1 MGIGAL
7 WIKTPRDHP
16 VLQMKLTT
24 FNNYYNRHR
33 THSALNGTTPIETPE
48 TKGVDFKSYGWQAHC
63 RMYANSPSTHSG
75 IERKSPR
82 RMRAIV
88 PATPPRAA
96 RHQQASR
103 QRGDNAGARQDIR
116 IADGHEDPIHEYE
129 QLQQCDSGLLRRF
142 SPRPRKSFR
151 KEAVRDGRGLKTK
164 GSSVLVV

>member
-7 WIKTPRDHP
+7 WIKTPPDHP

-33 THSALNGTTPIETPE
+33 THSALNGTTRSKHRRRKVWISNLMD
-48 TKGVDFKSYGWQAHC
+48 GRRIAACMRIRG
-63 RMYANSPSTHSG
+63 THSG

-116 IADGHEDPIHEYE
+116 IADGHERIRSMNTNNSNSTIQACSADLVHGPGNRSE
-129 QLQQCDSGLLRRF
+129 
-142 SPRPRKSFR
+142 RKR
-151 KEAVRDGRGLKTK
+151 CATVEA
-164 GSSVLVV
+164 